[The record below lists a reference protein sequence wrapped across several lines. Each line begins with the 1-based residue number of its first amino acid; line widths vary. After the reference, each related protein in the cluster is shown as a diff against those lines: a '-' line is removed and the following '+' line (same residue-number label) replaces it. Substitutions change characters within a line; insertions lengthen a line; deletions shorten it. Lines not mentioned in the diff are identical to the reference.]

1 MEKFNNRIEKHL
13 ELSEIADMLK
23 EYKEY
28 YNVYRCIL
36 VIHMVKNGESIAK
49 TSKNINISRKTG
61 ERWVKDY
68 LGTNI

>member
-1 MEKFNNRIEKHL
+1 MQMTIFDFPFHI
-13 ELSEIADMLK
+13 
-23 EYKEY
+23 Y

-61 ERWVKDY
+61 ERWVKEY